1 MPMPPPG
8 PRAERRLAA
17 ILTLAALAMEAA
29 ALVLLIPNISLPTF
43 APLGFFGVAS
53 FVFGVTFPAVGWLIV
68 SRSAAH
74 RIGWLILLIGL
85 SQAIDT
91 FAQQYATYGLLGH
104 PGTLPLADAASWL
117 YSWAYVPGQLA
128 FFPALLLFPDGQL
141 PSRRWRPVLS
151 AVGVAAVLILPA
163 NVIVSWP
170 YRGAGLLA
178 GTTPIGWDALSNALL
193 AALGIGGLLIPLIA
207 LATALAVIVR
217 FRRSVGIERLQLK
230 WFAGAAIGTI
240 ALLLTFSFAA
250 LATGGTGIPAPF
262 DGIAAIVEGSLLPI
276 AIGIAV
282 LRYRLYDIDVVI
294 RRTLVYV
301 PLTALLAGI
310 YAASIGL
317 SQRAF
322 IAAIGKES
330 DAAVVLSTLL
340 LAATFTPIK
349 NAIQARVDR
358 SFRDSNDV
366 ERRLLNFTQS
376 VRDQLSVPDPNRTMR
391 AFLTHAVGALK
402 AGGGEAW
409 FETPTGEESAGS
421 TEGRADGPRLAVPV
435 EVAGRRFGRIELDAR
450 AGGGAYSARDLAALQ
465 PAAERLAVALHDL
478 RAFVPALPVGVR
490 PLPSQ
495 IADTSD

>member
-1 MPMPPPG
+1 MPMLRPG
-8 PRAERRLAA
+8 PRAVRRLAT

-29 ALVLLIPNISLPTF
+29 ALLLLIPNIALPTF

-53 FVFGVTFPAVGWLIV
+53 FVFGVTFPAIGWLIV

-85 SQAIDT
+85 SQAVDT

-104 PGTLPLADAASWL
+104 PGTLPLADAASWI

-128 FFPALLLFPDGQL
+128 FFPALLLFPDGRL
-141 PSRRWRPVLS
+141 PSRRWRPVLW
-151 AVGVAAVLILPA
+151 AVGAAAVLILPA
-163 NVIVSWP
+163 DIIVSWP
-170 YRGAGLLA
+170 YRGAELLA
-178 GTTPIGWDALSNALL
+178 GATPLGWNAMTNALL
-193 AALGIGGLLIPLIA
+193 ALSGVGNVLIPLIA
-207 LATALAVIVR
+207 LATVLAVIVR
-217 FRRSVGIERLQLK
+217 FRRSEGVERLQLK

-250 LATGGTGIPAPF
+250 LASGGAGIPAPF
-262 DGIAAIVEGSLLPI
+262 DGILAIVEGSLLPI
-276 AIGIAV
+276 AVGIAV

-310 YAASIGL
+310 YAASIGI

-322 IAAIGKES
+322 IAVIGKES

-349 NAIQARVDR
+349 NAIQGRVDR
-358 SFRDSNDV
+358 SFRDANDV
-366 ERRLLNFTQS
+366 ERRLLTFTQS
-376 VRDQLSVPDPNRTMR
+376 VRDQLSIPDPGRTMR

-421 TEGRADGPRLAVPV
+421 TEARADGPRLAVPV
-435 EVAGRRFGRIELDAR
+435 EVAGRRFGRLELDAR
-450 AGGGAYSARDLAALQ
+450 AGGGAYSARDLAALL
-465 PAAERLAVALHDL
+465 PAGERLAIALHDL
-478 RAFVPALPVGVR
+478 RASVPAMPAVFR
-490 PLPSQ
+490 TLPSPM
-495 IADTSD
+495 ADTPD